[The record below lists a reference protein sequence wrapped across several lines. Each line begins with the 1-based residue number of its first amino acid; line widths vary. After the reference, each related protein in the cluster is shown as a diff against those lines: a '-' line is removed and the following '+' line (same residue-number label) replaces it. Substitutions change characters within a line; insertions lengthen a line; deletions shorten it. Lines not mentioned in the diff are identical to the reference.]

1 MIAIYYWL
9 VHICWGLLVL
19 VGGQKVITTP
29 LKLLPNTAA
38 LLLSTIYFF
47 GLGVYMRILHYDYI
61 LIPMDNSLRLGW
73 QEYWRL
79 WIFSG
84 ALFIV
89 FLILVIKTK
98 LMGRKE

>member
-1 MIAIYYWL
+1 
-9 VHICWGLLVL
+9 
-19 VGGQKVITTP
+19 
-29 LKLLPNTAA
+29 
-38 LLLSTIYFF
+38 
-47 GLGVYMRILHYDYI
+47 MRILHYDYI